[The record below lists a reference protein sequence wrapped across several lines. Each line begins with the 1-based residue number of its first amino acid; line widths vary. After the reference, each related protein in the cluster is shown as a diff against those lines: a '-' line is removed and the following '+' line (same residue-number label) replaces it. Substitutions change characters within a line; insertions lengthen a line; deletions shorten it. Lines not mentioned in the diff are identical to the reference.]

1 VLLGGMTALVIED
14 ERMIADILEEML
26 IDLGCAAVLRAET
39 LDSALAAVDDHK
51 IDVALVDVNLDGV
64 VSYPAAI
71 KLMTRNIPFIFESAV
86 DPSLLMPP
94 WNARPAV
101 QKPFN
106 FELVEAAL
114 KRALS

>member
-1 VLLGGMTALVIED
+1 MLLGGMTALVIED
-14 ERMIADILEEML
+14 ERMITDILEEML

-39 LDSALAAVDDHK
+39 LDSALAAIEDRK
-51 IDVALVDVNLDGV
+51 IDVALVDINLDGV
-64 VSYPAAI
+64 VSYPAVA

-94 WNARPAV
+94 WNSRPAV

-114 KRALS
+114 RQALG